1 MRKVLRALAG
11 GLCLLAMLPGGLGA
25 TTAVAL
31 NPEEMARQAQVIVAG
46 RCLHVESAWLGSDLV
61 TLATFAVADGLKGEK
76 AGTEITVVLPGG
88 VDMNRRFPVA
98 MTYPGAP
105 ELGEQEQALLFL
117 TPEAR
122 VDNGFT
128 VVGYSQGKFTLVAGA
143 DGKKLATQDLG
154 GLSLQGRA
162 GAVTRGSSRAVP
174 YEQLRRQILDAVSGE
189 KAGRKVE
196 P

>member
-1 MRKVLRALAG
+1 VELS
-11 GLCLLAMLPGGLGA
+11 
-25 TTAVAL
+25 
-31 NPEEMARQAQVIVAG
+31 PEEMARQAQVIVAG
-46 RCLHVESAWLGSDLV
+46 RCLHLESAWLGSDLV

-128 VVGYSQGKFTLVAGA
+128 VVGYSQGKFTLAAGP
-143 DGKKLATQDLG
+143 DGKKMVTQDLG
-154 GLSLQGRA
+154 GLSLQVRTGT
-162 GAVTRGSSRAVP
+162 VTRGGSRAIP
-174 YEQLRRQILDAVSGE
+174 YEQFRRQILDAVSRQR
-189 KAGRKVE
+189 AE